1 MNGQIQLIKSRAL
14 VVGSLAV
21 VSAGVVALEAR
32 YVEGRAARQDA
43 LANLVAAQRQ
53 AVARPRVRDRGGI
66 GPRHHRDHERLAL
79 HAHELVRLEAL
90 EHRLVYN
97 VEMFFFVIPLF
108 FSYANARNIVF
119 KAISTRTHIIY

>member
-43 LANLVAAQRQ
+43 LANLVATQRQ
-53 AVARPRVRDRGGI
+53 AVARPRVRDRSGI

-97 VEMFFFVIPLF
+97 VEMFFFCYSSVF
-108 FSYANARNIVF
+108 FVCKCKKYCF
-119 KAISTRTHIIY
+119 